1 MWQHKQEERE
11 LKRTEG
17 DIIKNQ
23 RAVRHTLRDFENG
36 TVFHVILVYC
46 MLDYFWLFVIS
57 IQSRFKT
64 FKRFTL
70 LYILYT
76 SDICTELY
84 KLKKNFS
91 MRRDLVQNCTSIYML
106 NKGNNN
112 WYFTAINKKRMAEE
126 KKLSQGLE
134 KYTVLRRDHI
144 HKKEEVRLTIK
155 IWEFALFL
163 LTDKKYSLKIFCYQS

>member
-36 TVFHVILVYC
+36 KVFYVILLYC
-46 MLDYFWLFVIS
+46 MLDYYAFLLFPS
-57 IQSRFKT
+57 KQDSPCFSYRTPRTYLQYCNNWEKNLM
-64 FKRFTL
+64 KR
-70 LYILYT
+70 
-76 SDICTELY
+76 DW
-84 KLKKNFS
+84 
-91 MRRDLVQNCTSIYML
+91 VQNCTSIYLL
-106 NKGNNN
+106 NKGKNI

-144 HKKEEVRLTIK
+144 HKKEEVRPAVK
-155 IWEFALFL
+155 IWEFAFFL
-163 LTDKKYSLKIFCYQS
+163 LTDKKYKLKIFCLQS